1 MARSKPHHAIPGR
14 VIGYVGYKQI
24 DGETLEIKKLAVSKD
39 SRYYARMRG
48 ILEKA
53 KILCSY
59 ALNTDA
65 KSFGLCYAFLCL
77 LSQIFASARVLIKAG
92 M

>member
-1 MARSKPHHAIPGR
+1 MYVFYGQYDLSKDRLRVWNASSANGFLVARSKIPDR

-24 DGETLEIKKLAVSKD
+24 DGETLDIKKLAVSKD

-53 KILCSY
+53 KILCSD
-59 ALNTDA
+59 ALKTD
-65 KSFGLCYAFLCL
+65 SRC
-77 LSQIFASARVLIKAG
+77 
-92 M
+92 